1 MILFFLT
8 FFYYTYYILFFTL
21 DHVPTFLGTHVRILR
36 TGSYASANSN
46 LKMVL
51 DGHFQCLQRLLLP
64 APFGK
69 EFQYVFVRAIKLCW
83 YLFVLALVLAL
94 T

>member
-1 MILFFLT
+1 MST
-8 FFYYTYYILFFTL
+8 C
-21 DHVPTFLGTHVRILR
+21 LGTHVRILR

-51 DGHFQCLQRLLLP
+51 DGHFQCLHRLLLP